1 MYYNCVLF
9 LIARFVFSLAYS
21 TNIVKNS
28 VLTDDNFY
36 VDSTDNSERLNTN
49 TKRHVNN
56 DLMQN
61 NVWDIFINGK
71 ARNHPNLGLNAHFQ
85 PYNPSQL
92 TWNLIK
98 QNVDDIGQKITIT
111 SDNHRENESGKCS
124 TENGSKKGNH
134 DILEKI

>member
-1 MYYNCVLF
+1 MYFNCVIF
-9 LIARFVFSLAYS
+9 LIARFIFSLVNS

-36 VDSTDNSERLNTN
+36 FDSTDNSESANA
-49 TKRHVNN
+49 KRHVKN
-56 DLMQN
+56 DLMKN

-71 ARNHPNLGLNAHFQ
+71 ATNHPNLGLNAHFQ

-98 QNVDDIGQKITIT
+98 QNVDDVEQKVTIT
-111 SDNHRENESGKCS
+111 SNKHREKESGKCS
-124 TENGSKKGNH
+124 TETGSKKGNH
-134 DILEKI
+134 NVFKN